1 MIRDIIKD
9 PLFLQQKSVLAT
21 KEDIKIGTDL
31 LDTLAYHRENCL
43 GMAANMIGES
53 KRIIIISMGFVD
65 LVMFNPMIIS
75 KKDSFHAEE
84 SCLSLSGSRKTTR
97 YKEIKVDYLDHHWMK
112 KSLTLTGLPAQVCQ
126 HELDHLEGI
135 LI

>member
-1 MIRDIIKD
+1 MIRDIVKD

-75 KKDSFHAEE
+75 KKDPFHAEE
-84 SCLSLSGSRKTTR
+84 SCLSFSGSRKTTR

-112 KSLTLTGLPAQVCQ
+112 KLLTLTGLPAQVCQ

>member
-1 MIRDIIKD
+1 MIRDIVKD

-75 KKDSFHAEE
+75 KKDPFHAEE

-112 KSLTLTGLPAQVCQ
+112 KSLTLTDLPAQVCQ